1 MGCNTE
7 KVHGLGDWKKYDEM
21 DVSNRKRKSTDF
33 FLDMPDKSEKWIRN
47 QMNRWVHQQDK

>member
-33 FLDMPDKSEKWIRN
+33 FLDMPDKSEK
-47 QMNRWVHQQDK
+47 